1 MTNPKEIETIIKNY
15 YLQLYA
21 NKLSNLEEMADFLET
36 YKLPRLKQEEID
48 NLNRP
53 IISNKIE
60 AVIKNLPKTKS
71 PGQDGFPGEFYQ
83 TCKEEIIPILLKWF
97 QKMEDGRKTSKPF
110 L

>member
-21 NKLSNLEEMADFLET
+21 NKLSNLEEMAAFLET
-36 YKLPRLKQEEID
+36 YKRPRLKQEEID

-83 TCKEEIIPILLKWF
+83 TCKEEIIPILLKRF
-97 QKMEDGRKTSKPF
+97 QKK
-110 L
+110 